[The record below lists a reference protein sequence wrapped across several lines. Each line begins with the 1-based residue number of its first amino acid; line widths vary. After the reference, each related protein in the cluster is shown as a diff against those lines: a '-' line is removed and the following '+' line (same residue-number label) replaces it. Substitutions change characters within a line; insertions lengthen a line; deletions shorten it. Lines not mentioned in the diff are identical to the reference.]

1 MPTTKHDKNTQKTVM
16 GKKDHIKKMAGMP
29 PVYSAP
35 GKPMLAGYFP
45 GHPPEASPRLANIIN
60 HHIGMWPTDESRGLA
75 SFWLWDVSPGLLLS
89 ISTADESPNL
99 QSF

>member
-1 MPTTKHDKNTQKTVM
+1 MPTTKHDKNTQKTVV
-16 GKKDHIKKMAGMP
+16 GKKDHMKKMAGAP

-75 SFWLWDVSPGLLLS
+75 SFWLWDVSPGLLPS